1 MVTIAN
7 NSIRGIGLLITAMD
21 GMMDLAINTPIQ
33 KEVRTK
39 TLILSSAKSC
49 L

>member
-1 MVTIAN
+1 MVTIATI
-7 NSIRGIGLLITAMD
+7 SIRVFELLITAMD